1 MKLKIVFLLAIGF
14 SSVSAFAFETGNF
27 IGQDSSATCSIGL
40 VQQEEKIVIKSF
52 ECRRGAN
59 AIRFGGERTYEFG
72 TSVSNYEDRYC
83 GRCQVTTSVNSNSIS
98 ILTTTK
104 LGTLY
109 DSMLIESYGFD
120 SIRITIIN
128 SSTKKDIIEYDVV
141 ASKQ

>member
-40 VQQEEKIVIKSF
+40 VQQEEKIVVKSF

-72 TSVSNYEDRYC
+72 TTVFNYEDRYC
-83 GRCQVTTSVNSNSIS
+83 GQCQYTTSVSANSIS
-98 ILTTTK
+98 IVTLTRS
-104 LGTLY
+104 GTLY
-109 DSMLIESYGFD
+109 GSTLIESHGVN
-120 SIRITIIN
+120 SIRITIVDGSGKI
-128 SSTKKDIIEYDVV
+128 DVIEYDVV
-141 ASKQ
+141 ATKQ